1 MKLTIALVAW
11 AFLATGMSVKAQSG
25 RSFGN
30 GTLPEFLKPY
40 DTNND
45 GVLSAEEREAARKGL
60 AGRTQGDI
68 SRTALDK
75 WDLNGDGVLSPTEI
89 EAARKACRDQIDAIR
104 KQRFTD
110 ADTDADGFLSLAEFT
125 ASVPKGMPAAEV
137 TKLFNFLD
145 VNKDSKISLAEFL
158 VACPQP
164 PPPPAIPPLRLLPF
178 FVVDTNHD
186 GIISPEEF
194 SAFLKMMPGLTAD
207 EIAAMFAKLD
217 ANTDNGITPDEWPV
231 KDPGP
236 PPAPPTPQALPAF
249 AVADKNANNSVDP
262 MEFAMAA
269 CASHIP
275 ALVARDMF
283 RKADINAD
291 GKLAKAEYDAIPA
304 PTTPPAPTPPGP
316 RPPVIPPPVTTPPTP
331 AG

>member
-1 MKLTIALVAW
+1 M
-11 AFLATGMSVKAQSG
+11 
-25 RSFGN
+25 
-30 GTLPEFLKPY
+30 
-40 DTNND
+40 
-45 GVLSAEEREAARKGL
+45 LSAEEREAARKGL

-164 PPPPAIPPLRLLPF
+164 PPPPALPPLQLLPF
-178 FVVDTNHD
+178 FFMVDTNHD

-194 SAFLKMMPGLTAD
+194 STFLKMMPGLTAD

-217 ANTDNGITPDEWPV
+217 TNTDNGITPDEWPV

-249 AVADKNANNSVDP
+249 ATADKNANGFVDP

-304 PTTPPAPTPPGP
+304 PTPPVI
-316 RPPVIPPPVTTPPTP
+316 PVIPPPVTTPPTP
-331 AG
+331 SN